1 MAAVLSFMLGA
12 LSISGILVK
21 LFLVVV
27 DILLG
32 RIWRKQ
38 TFALLKS
45 IQFQKRQKKIGRTCI
60 LLFSSIADIFLFT

>member
-1 MAAVLSFMLGA
+1 MNLFLLGRFNIVMAAVLSFMLGA

-32 RIWRKQ
+32 RI
-38 TFALLKS
+38 
-45 IQFQKRQKKIGRTCI
+45 
-60 LLFSSIADIFLFT
+60 